1 MELTIDKPELRVFYG
16 SDFHSDF
23 WKKSIAPFQD
33 RVNPEDYDLFIFA
46 GDVGEWVDRRCREIY
61 DYILGHNK
69 PIIMVPGNHEFYDA
83 GYQVVMESL
92 GDYAEA
98 NPLFYFLEDNFVD
111 LTEQKIRVW
120 GSIFWTDF
128 QGDHQAMS
136 VAKRRMNDYAKIL
149 FNRPRGGILLEPEDT
164 VVMNDRARTALV
176 EQTKDLPA
184 DWRLIVVTHH
194 APFREST
201 PKKYQ
206 MPEYMEGAKMNKAY
220 ANDLYDWCERKGV
233 YPNLWIHGHIHDRA
247 NYYVEWDNGKT
258 CTVQSNPFG
267 YPGEQNHDAIK
278 QHYLTVSK
286 NGIKMV

>member
-1 MELTIDKPELRVFYG
+1 MELTINKPELRVFYC
-16 SDFHSDF
+16 SDTHADF
-23 WKKSIAPFQD
+23 WRYSVEPFFD
-33 RVNPEDYDLFIFA
+33 RVNPEDFDLFIFA
-46 GDVGEWVDRRCREIY
+46 GDVGEWDDSRCREIY
-61 DYILGHNK
+61 DRILAKNK
-69 PIIMVPGNHEFYDA
+69 PIIMVPGNHEFYMCEYNHVLEGIDA
-83 GYQVVMESL
+83 
-92 GDYAEA
+92 YAEA

-111 LTEQKIRVW
+111 LTEQKIRIW
-120 GSIFWTDF
+120 GSTFWTDF
-128 QGDHQAMS
+128 QGDFEAMS
-136 VAKRRMNDYAKIL
+136 VARRRMNDYQRIYYHRL
-149 FNRPRGGILLEPEDT
+149 HGGVLLEPEDT
-164 VVMNDRARTALV
+164 VMMNDRARKALV

-201 PKKYQ
+201 PKKYR

-247 NYYVEWDNGKT
+247 NYTVKWDNGKI
-258 CTVQSNPFG
+258 CAVQSNPFG

-278 QHYLTVSK
+278 QHYLTVYK